1 MPDTIP
7 FWILAKRVIDTL
19 AKGIKL
25 ILRAILVT
33 SIWLVI
39 LPYFTIWIWRLYFW
53 VGDWFAFSANG
64 LGVPNMYIEN
74 ATTVA
79 TNATEQ
85 LAASG
90 KATEEWGSF
99 TRLVQQTIPPEH
111 KWLRYVYSMKRLVM
125 WKNEEGQKNT
135 WHIVFDRY
143 LAQLDT
149 WHRRKF

>member
-64 LGVPNMYIEN
+64 LGVPNMYIQN
-74 ATTVA
+74 ATAAVA
-79 TNATEQ
+79 SNATEK
-85 LAASG
+85 LAAG
-90 KATEEWGSF
+90 VKVTEELGSF
-99 TRLVQQTIPPEH
+99 TRIVQQTIPPEH
-111 KWLRYVYSMKRLVM
+111 KWLRYVYNMRRLVM
-125 WKNEEGQKNT
+125 RKTGEGQKEKKLST
-135 WHIVFDRY
+135 LSSVDVRLI
-143 LAQLDT
+143 
-149 WHRRKF
+149 

>member
-25 ILRAILVT
+25 ILRAILVA

-64 LGVPNMYIEN
+64 LGVPNMYIQN
-74 ATTVA
+74 ATAAVTTSA
-79 TNATEQ
+79 AEN
-85 LAASG
+85 LAGSG
-90 KATEEWGSF
+90 KAAEELGSF

-111 KWLRYVYSMKRLVM
+111 KWLR
-125 WKNEEGQKNT
+125 
-135 WHIVFDRY
+135 
-143 LAQLDT
+143 
-149 WHRRKF
+149 